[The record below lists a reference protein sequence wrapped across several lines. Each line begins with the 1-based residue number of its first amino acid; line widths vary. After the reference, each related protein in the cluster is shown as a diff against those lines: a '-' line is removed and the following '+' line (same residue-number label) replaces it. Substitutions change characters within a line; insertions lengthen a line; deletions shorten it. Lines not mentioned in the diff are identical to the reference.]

1 MAEVVAVCTSAR
13 KGERKVPQE
22 AVELREGWG
31 IVGDVHAG
39 NWHRQVSLLADEAV
53 DEMRARG
60 AVLAP
65 GDFAENILTRGID
78 LWSLPVGTVLAVG
91 PVLLEVTQ
99 IGKDCHADCEIKRQ
113 VGMCVMPARGI
124 FCVVVRGGIVRAGDG
139 VRVLQ
144 EGEMPWA

>member
-1 MAEVVAVCTSAR
+1 MAEVIAVCTSAR
-13 KGERKVPQE
+13 KGERKVARE
-22 AVELREGWG
+22 SVELRAGHG

-60 AVLAP
+60 IELAP

-78 LWSLPVGTVLAVG
+78 LPALPVGTVLAVG
-91 PVLLEVTQ
+91 GALLAVTQ
-99 IGKDCHADCEIKRQ
+99 IGKECHNDCEIKRQ

-124 FCVVVRGGIVRAGDG
+124 FCVVLRGGTVRAGDT
-139 VRVLQ
+139 VRVL
-144 EGEMPWA
+144 EERELA